1 MSMTTDDSTDD
12 GYGGT
17 ASDDGSTYTTDD
29 APTTDDRYS
38 SNAVEVETEVV
49 ADDNLGGDDQY
60 AKLTQDD
67 GETAEDDST
76 NVDSTDDG
84 YIDDNL
90 DYFDDDFV
98 VDLPSEEDL
107 KVVWRWTSWLK
118 LHALLYRLDRREFNH
133 RIVLPIPKKII

>member
-1 MSMTTDDSTDD
+1 MTHLNQYQLTCHVSAIDGWDDRDDAYGSVSMSMTTDDSTDD

-17 ASDDGSTYTTDD
+17 ASGDGSTYTTDD
-29 APTTDDRYS
+29 APTTDDGYS

-107 KVVWRWTSWLK
+107 KVV
-118 LHALLYRLDRREFNH
+118 
-133 RIVLPIPKKII
+133 